1 MPGPDD
7 KPLHVNGVLTLGEN
21 IADAGGLS
29 AAFKAWKQ
37 LEAKKPSQ
45 LLPGLQH
52 FTKDQVFFISYA
64 KFWCSK
70 DRKESAINK
79 IYQDP
84 HAPKWARILV
94 SFPPLMNPPF
104 ETNERTLGH
113 IGEFPRIQGELP
125 VPYKTA
131 DL

>member
-21 IADAGGLS
+21 IADAGGLG

-37 LEAKKPSQ
+37 VEAKKPSQ
-45 LLPGLQH
+45 LLPGLQY
-52 FTKDQVFFISYA
+52 FTRDQVFFISYA
-64 KFWCSK
+64 NWWCSK
-70 DRKESAINK
+70 DRKETAINR

-94 SFPPLMNPPF
+94 SFSSLMISSF
-104 ETNERTLGH
+104 ETNERIIGH
-113 IGEFPRIQGELP
+113 NGELPRIQGELP